1 MKISKLILIFLVIFS
16 CKISYSQDEF
26 QVQENFKKIKFDSYI
41 KVFRIPDSISPN
53 YFIENT
59 NLKWEEN
66 NVSYGFSSDF
76 YWLRFTLK
84 NLSSF
89 KRNLY
94 LEINNPHIKYIEFYE
109 LNSEGIV
116 LNYHCGDHLPFKTRP
131 IDSEKFIFPI
141 RLEQGKSSTY
151 YIKIDKRNTSV
162 SFPTYL
168 FDDKE
173 FVKTNNNSKLFS
185 GILFGGIMLCALY
198 SIFAFFYIKKL
209 LFLWYSLYAIF
220 LGLYLFT
227 TLGYSFQY
235 LYPNNVIF
243 TSFFRIVTLILG
255 VIFLLKFTQS
265 LLKTKLYIK
274 KLHFI
279 IEGIIY
285 TLLFILLIWL
295 IFPNFYKL
303 YIALMVKVVYFFMLL
318 SIISFILSAFL
329 VYSKHKNIVKL
340 YLFSFGA
347 LFLSGIMA
355 LLLEFGVGQEIRLN
369 IPFLLIGALVQIII
383 LGIGLFYEISLIY
396 IEKKNLN
403 IKIAQ
408 KQHEIVQA
416 YIDGMEKERLRV
428 SNELHD
434 DIGSQL
440 ANFIRLVVHD
450 NLLSNKFI
458 NKLKYIMEDVRRI
471 SHELTPANRTLLS
484 FKEQLENLIE
494 ETFISKKIKCEFNF
508 LGLNIT
514 LSEKQELNLYRIL
527 QEFLSNI
534 AKHSKATLVEVQ
546 FISIENKLTIT
557 IEDNGIGFEKNQKH
571 KGIGLLNIQK
581 RVDYLNGDI
590 EISSAEG
597 VGTFVVIVIPL
608 GD

>member
-1 MKISKLILIFLVIFS
+1 MKTSKLILIFLVIFS

-26 QVQENFKKIKFDSYI
+26 EVQENFKKIKFDSYI

-53 YFIENT
+53 YLIENT

-84 NLSSF
+84 NISLF

-94 LEINNPHIKYIEFYE
+94 LQINNPHIKYIEFYE
-109 LNSEGIV
+109 LNNEEIV
-116 LNYHCGDHLPFKTRP
+116 LNYYCGDYLPFNTRP
-131 IDSEKFIFPI
+131 IDSEKFVFPI
-141 RLEQGKSSTY
+141 RLEQGKSATY

-168 FDDKE
+168 FDDNE
-173 FVKTNNNSKLFS
+173 FIKTNNNSKLFN

-209 LFLWYSLYAIF
+209 LFLWYSLYAIS

-235 LYPNNVIF
+235 LYPNNVVF
-243 TSFFRIVTLILG
+243 TSFFRIVTLIFG

-265 LLKTKLYIK
+265 LLKTKVYIK
-274 KLHFI
+274 KVHLI
-279 IEGIIY
+279 VNGIIY

-295 IFPNFYKL
+295 IFPSFYNI
-303 YIALMVKVVYFFMLL
+303 YIALMVKVALFFISL
-318 SIISFILSAFL
+318 SIISFFLSAFL

-340 YLFSFGA
+340 YLFSFGS
-347 LFLSGIMA
+347 LFFSGLMA
-355 LLLEFGVGQEIRLN
+355 LLLEFGLGQEMRLN
-369 IPFLLIGALVQIII
+369 IPFLLVGALAQIII
-383 LGIGLFYEISLIY
+383 LGIGLFHEISLIY
-396 IEKKNLN
+396 VEKKNLS
-403 IKIAQ
+403 IKIVQ
-408 KQHEIVQA
+408 KQHEIAQA
-416 YIDGMEKERLRV
+416 YIDGVEKERLRV
-428 SNELHD
+428 SNDLHD
-434 DIGSQL
+434 NIGSQL
-440 ANFIRLVVHD
+440 ANFMRQVVHD
-450 NLLSNKFI
+450 NLLPNKFI
-458 NKLKYIMEDVRRI
+458 NKLKYIIEDVRRI

-494 ETFISKKIKCEFNF
+494 ETFISEKIKCEFNF
-508 LGLNIT
+508 LGANIT
-514 LSEKQELNLYRIL
+514 SEKQELNLYRIL

-546 FISIENKLTIT
+546 LISIENKLTIT

-581 RVDYLNGDI
+581 RVDYLKGDI
-590 EISSAEG
+590 EISSANG

-608 GD
+608 TD

>member
-1 MKISKLILIFLVIFS
+1 MKTSKLILIFLVIFS

-53 YFIENT
+53 YLIENT

-84 NLSSF
+84 NISLF

-94 LEINNPHIKYIEFYE
+94 LQINNPHIKYIEFYE
-109 LNSEGIV
+109 LNNEEIV
-116 LNYHCGDHLPFKTRP
+116 LNYYCGDYLPFNTRP
-131 IDSEKFIFPI
+131 IDSEKFVFPI
-141 RLEQGKSSTY
+141 RLEQGKSATY

-168 FDDKE
+168 FDDNE
-173 FVKTNNNSKLFS
+173 FIKTNNNSKLFN

-209 LFLWYSLYAIF
+209 LFLWYSLYAIS

-235 LYPNNVIF
+235 LYPNNVVF
-243 TSFFRIVTLILG
+243 TSFFRIVTLIFG

-265 LLKTKLYIK
+265 LLKTKFYIK
-274 KLHFI
+274 KVHFI
-279 IEGIIY
+279 VDGIIY
-285 TLLFILLIWL
+285 ALLFILLIWL
-295 IFPNFYKL
+295 IFPSFYNI
-303 YIALMVKVVYFFMLL
+303 YIALMVKVALFFISL
-318 SIISFILSAFL
+318 SIISFFLSAFL

-340 YLFSFGA
+340 YLFSFGS
-347 LFLSGIMA
+347 LFFSGLMA
-355 LLLEFGVGQEIRLN
+355 LLLEFGLGQEMRLN
-369 IPFLLIGALVQIII
+369 IPFLLVGALAQIII
-383 LGIGLFYEISLIY
+383 LGIGLFHEISLIY
-396 IEKKNLN
+396 VEKKNLS
-403 IKIAQ
+403 IKIVQ
-408 KQHEIVQA
+408 KQHEIAQA
-416 YIDGMEKERLRV
+416 YIDGVEKERLRV
-428 SNELHD
+428 SNDLHD
-434 DIGSQL
+434 NIGSQL
-440 ANFIRLVVHD
+440 ANFMRQVVHD
-450 NLLSNKFI
+450 NLLPNKFI
-458 NKLKYIMEDVRRI
+458 NKLKYIIEDVRRI

-494 ETFISKKIKCEFNF
+494 ETFISEKIKCEFNF
-508 LGLNIT
+508 LGANIT
-514 LSEKQELNLYRIL
+514 SEKQELNLYRIL

-546 FISIENKLTIT
+546 LISIENKLTIT

-581 RVDYLNGDI
+581 RVDYLKGDI
-590 EISSAEG
+590 EISSANG

-608 GD
+608 TD